1 MQARSKECQM
11 KEATFTAGSRD
22 VTNHRLHVDW
32 LPDAVT
38 SISLVLGCLSLVSA
52 FDHRYER
59 AAALIDS
66 SLVCDVL
73 DGMVARISHS
83 AAPFGAELDSLAD
96 VVAFGVAPAGLLYS
110 WALRPLGLWG
120 VLVIGPFVICAA
132 LRLARFNLQT
142 SGGRGS
148 KTRFVGLPVPGA
160 AAVIAGLL
168 FGSVYF
174 DSIPPL
180 TLCGLITVVTLAL
193 AALMVSR
200 LPYPALKI
208 ASFRD
213 YTWKLTTLIGSL
225 LVALLIVPRLAV
237 SISPMLYLLAGPLIA
252 VIERK
257 ELTQQQSVAP

>member
-1 MQARSKECQM
+1 MTESTLKAD
-11 KEATFTAGSRD
+11 ARD
-22 VTNHRLHVDW
+22 VRDHHLHVDW

-38 SISLVLGCLSLVSA
+38 SLSLVLGCLSLVAA
-52 FDHRYER
+52 FDHHYER

-96 VVAFGVAPAGLLYS
+96 VVAFGVAPAGLVYS

-120 VLVIGPFVICAA
+120 VFVIGPFVICAA

-142 SGGRGS
+142 NSGGGS

-160 AAVIAGLL
+160 AATIAGLL
-168 FGSVYF
+168 FGSVYL
-174 DSIPPL
+174 SPISPL
-180 TLCGLITVVTLAL
+180 TLCSLIAVVTLVL

-200 LPYPALKI
+200 LPYPTLKI
-208 ASFRD
+208 ASLRD
-213 YTWKLTTLIGSL
+213 YTWKLTTLVGGL
-225 LVALLIVPRLAV
+225 LVAVVVLPRLAV
-237 SISPMLYLLAGPLIA
+237 SILPMLYLLAGPLIA

-257 ELTQQQSVAP
+257 GEARRECVAH